1 MGRQG
6 SKLGRG
12 DGLAKNIH
20 AELPASSKYMTH
32 GYVGNSEV
40 HYYAAFLL
48 SNLYSIIFARKSVP
62 YPRKVE

>member
-12 DGLAKNIH
+12 DGLAKNIL

-32 GYVGNSEV
+32 SYVGNSGA
-40 HYYAAFLL
+40 HYYTVRL
-48 SNLYSIIFARKSVP
+48 
-62 YPRKVE
+62 VENF